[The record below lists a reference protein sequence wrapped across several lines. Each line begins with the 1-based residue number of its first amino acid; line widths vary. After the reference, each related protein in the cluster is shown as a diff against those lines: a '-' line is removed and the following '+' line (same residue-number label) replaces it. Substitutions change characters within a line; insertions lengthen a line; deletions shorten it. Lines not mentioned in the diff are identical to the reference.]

1 MQTQCTAIRS
11 RGFGSYRS
19 PETRSRAHTIF
30 ANTGLTANV
39 TPAKLP
45 IQTSA
50 ASSPPPRLAPPTPSP
65 HVTPTDRPAHRPI
78 TPRPARGLRADDVSC
93 GQWRATAHRGPA
105 WRDRSSPS
113 RPSPLAQFEL
123 RAALIGRRPRR
134 LFLAGYLRP
143 GPPRAGGVGAG
154 RCAAERLSAP
164 AAGPR
169 EPVPSSSQSRPRH
182 PGRSPIILALI
193 TQARPGYP
201 VRIPS
206 PRSPTPD
213 PGQAAP

>member
-1 MQTQCTAIRS
+1 M
-11 RGFGSYRS
+11 
-19 PETRSRAHTIF
+19 
-30 ANTGLTANV
+30 
-39 TPAKLP
+39 
-45 IQTSA
+45 
-50 ASSPPPRLAPPTPSP
+50 
-65 HVTPTDRPAHRPI
+65 DRPAHRPI

-105 WRDRSSPS
+105 WRDRASPS

-134 LFLAGYLRP
+134 LFLAGYLRH

-182 PGRSPIILALI
+182 PGRSPIFLALV

-201 VRIPS
+201 VRIAS

-213 PGQAAP
+213 PGQAAPCTAAGRGEPGGSLTPARPCPPLPGLTPSSLLQPRAVQLSSVPAVLRPLSLLLRPRDAQPL